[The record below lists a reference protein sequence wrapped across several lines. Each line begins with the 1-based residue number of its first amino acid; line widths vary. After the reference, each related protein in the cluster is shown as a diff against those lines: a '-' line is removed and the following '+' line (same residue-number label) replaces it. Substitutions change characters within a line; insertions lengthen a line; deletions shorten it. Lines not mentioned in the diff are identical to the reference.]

1 MREAITQSIQNLRA
15 NKLRSF
21 LTMFG
26 ILWGM
31 ISVVVLS
38 ATGEGFRRGND
49 KVLRELGKN
58 IGIVWGGRTSL
69 QAGGERAGR
78 QILLTLDDA
87 RAIAAESSMIAV
99 VSPELTRGAV
109 KVKSAYNAATAAQI
123 TGIEPQYQD
132 IRTIE
137 LEYGRNFAWQDEEQV
152 SRVAIVGFD
161 MAEQLF
167 GKRNILGEAITF
179 NGTPYTVV
187 GKIRKKNQDSNYS
200 GPDNNKIFVPF
211 AAMSR
216 DMPRQDAEPGTLSDI
231 IVAPKDW
238 VVEQLPRALD
248 ERTGRIEDVDW
259 PLEQN
264 VRAILARRHGF
275 DPADKQAIAMWDTSL
290 QTLMFGRMIGHMKQ
304 FFTIVGIVTLA
315 LGGIGVMNIMLV
327 AVKERTR
334 EIGVRKALGATTTLI
349 QRQFF
354 LEGFFLTLLS
364 GGGGMLLALG
374 LCQLIN
380 LAPMPD
386 RFSGMILSWQSALL
400 SLLTLI
406 RHRRRH
412 VHVSRAPRGGAAAG
426 RGAALRDV
434 IDCTAP
440 GRQGHSHR
448 HRVLV
453 SVGGGARSSARPASA
468 STTTASAPHCRCSAS
483 PGASSRSS
491 SCCPTATVFA
501 ARSMPDSA
509 ALFRTARSSRFRA
522 RPACRP
528 AANAPASASASRPTM

>member
-1 MREAITQSIQNLRA
+1 VNEALVQSFQNLRA

-78 QILLTLDDA
+78 EIRLTLDDA
-87 RAIAAESSMIAV
+87 RALAAESSMIAV
-99 VSPELTRGAV
+99 VSPELERSSV
-109 KVKSAYNAATAAQI
+109 RVKSAYNAAT
-123 TGIEPQYQD
+123 TRVSGIEPQYQD
-132 IRTIE
+132 IRMIE
-137 LEYGRNFAWQDEEQV
+137 LAYGRNFTCQDEDQV

-161 MAEQLF
+161 VAEQLF
-167 GKRNILGEAITF
+167 GKRNILGESITL
-179 NGTPYTVV
+179 NGAPYTVV

-216 DMPRQDAEPGTLSDI
+216 DLPRRDAPAGTLSDI

-238 VVEQLPRALD
+238 VVDDLPRTLD
-248 ERTGRIEDVDW
+248 ARTGRIEDIDW
-259 PLEQN
+259 PLERN

-275 DPADKQAIAMWDTSL
+275 DPEDTQAIAMWDTTL
-290 QTLMFGRMIGHMKQ
+290 QTLMFGRMIGHMKL
-304 FFTIVGIVTLA
+304 FFTIVGVVTLL

-334 EIGVRKALGATTTLI
+334 EIGVRKALGATTSAI

-364 GGGGMLLALG
+364 GGAGMMLALG
-374 LCQLIN
+374 LCRLVN
-380 LAPMPD
+380 MAPMPE
-386 RFSGMILSWQSALL
+386 RFSGMILSWQSGLIALA
-400 SLLTLI
+400 TLVAI
-406 RHRRRH
+406 GIATSTYPARR
-412 VHVSRAPRGGAAAG
+412 AAELPPVE
-426 RGAALRDV
+426 ALR
-434 IDCTAP
+434 
-440 GRQGHSHR
+440 
-448 HRVLV
+448 
-453 SVGGGARSSARPASA
+453 
-468 STTTASAPHCRCSAS
+468 
-483 PGASSRSS
+483 
-491 SCCPTATVFA
+491 FE
-501 ARSMPDSA
+501 M
-509 ALFRTARSSRFRA
+509 
-522 RPACRP
+522 
-528 AANAPASASASRPTM
+528 

>member
-1 MREAITQSIQNLRA
+1 MREAVVQSIQNLRA
-15 NKLRSF
+15 NKLRSL

-58 IGIVWGGRTSL
+58 IGIVWGGRTSM

-78 QILLTLDDA
+78 EIRLTLDDA

-99 VSPELTRGAV
+99 VSPEIERGAV
-109 KVKSAYNAATAAQI
+109 KVKSAYNAATARI

-137 LEYGRNFAWQDEEQV
+137 LQAGRNFTFKDEEQV
-152 SRVAIVGFD
+152 SRVAIVGAD

-167 GKRNILGEAITF
+167 GKRNILNEPITL
-179 NGTPYTVV
+179 NGMPYTVV

-211 AAMSR
+211 AAMSQ
-216 DMPRQDAEPGTLSDI
+216 DLPRTDAAPGTLSDI

-238 VVEQLPRALD
+238 VVDRLPRALD
-248 ERTGRIEDVDW
+248 ERTGRIEDIDW

-264 VRAILARRHGF
+264 IRAIIATRHGF
-275 DPADKQAIAMWDTSL
+275 DPADRQAIAVWDTSL
-290 QTLMFGRMIGHMKQ
+290 ETLMFGRMIGHMKQ
-304 FFTIVGIVTLA
+304 FFSIVGIVTLA

-334 EIGVRKALGATTTLI
+334 EIGVRKALGATTAII

-364 GGGGMLLALG
+364 GGAGMLFALA
-374 LCQLIN
+374 LCQLVN

-386 RFSGMILSWQSALL
+386 RFSGMVLSWQSGVLALV
-400 SLLTLI
+400 TLVVI
-406 RHRRRH
+406 GVVTSTYPARR
-412 VHVSRAPRGGAAAG
+412 AAELPPVE
-426 RGAALRDV
+426 ALR
-434 IDCTAP
+434 
-440 GRQGHSHR
+440 
-448 HRVLV
+448 
-453 SVGGGARSSARPASA
+453 
-468 STTTASAPHCRCSAS
+468 
-483 PGASSRSS
+483 
-491 SCCPTATVFA
+491 FE
-501 ARSMPDSA
+501 M
-509 ALFRTARSSRFRA
+509 
-522 RPACRP
+522 
-528 AANAPASASASRPTM
+528 

>member
-1 MREAITQSIQNLRA
+1 MKEALVQSFENLRA

-58 IGIVWGGRTSL
+58 IGIVWGGRTSM

-78 QILLTLDDA
+78 EIRLTLDDA

-99 VSPELTRGAV
+99 VSPEIERAAV
-109 KVKSAYNAATAAQI
+109 RVKSSYNAAAARI

-137 LEYGRNFAWQDEEQV
+137 LEYGRNFTWKDEQQV

-167 GKRNILGEAITF
+167 GKRNILNEPITL
-179 NGTPYTVV
+179 NGMPYTVV

-211 AAMSR
+211 AAMAQ
-216 DMPRQDAEPGTLSDI
+216 DLPRRDAEPWTLSDI
-231 IVAPKDW
+231 IVAPKDA
-238 VVEQLPRALD
+238 VVEDLPRALD
-248 ERTGRIEDVDW
+248 ERTGRIEDIDW

-264 VRAILARRHGF
+264 VRSILARRKGF
-275 DPADKQAIAMWDTSL
+275 DPADRQAITMWDTSL
-290 QTLMFGRMIGHMKQ
+290 ETLMFSRMIGHMKL
-304 FFTIVGIVTLA
+304 FFSVVGIVTLL

-334 EIGVRKALGATTTLI
+334 EIGVRKALGATTAAI

-354 LEGFFLTLLS
+354 LEGFFLTLVS
-364 GGGGMLLALG
+364 GGAGMVLALA
-374 LCQLIN
+374 LCQLVN

-386 RFSGMILSWQSALL
+386 RFSGMIVSWQSAVM
-400 SLLTLI
+400 SIATLTAI
-406 RHRRRH
+406 GVVTSTYPARR
-412 VHVSRAPRGGAAAG
+412 AAELPPVE
-426 RGAALRDV
+426 ALR
-434 IDCTAP
+434 
-440 GRQGHSHR
+440 
-448 HRVLV
+448 
-453 SVGGGARSSARPASA
+453 
-468 STTTASAPHCRCSAS
+468 
-483 PGASSRSS
+483 
-491 SCCPTATVFA
+491 FE
-501 ARSMPDSA
+501 M
-509 ALFRTARSSRFRA
+509 
-522 RPACRP
+522 
-528 AANAPASASASRPTM
+528 

>member
-1 MREAITQSIQNLRA
+1 MREAFIQSIQNLRA

-58 IGIVWGGRTSL
+58 IGIVWGGRTSM

-78 QILLTLDDA
+78 LIYLTLEDA

-99 VSPELTRGAV
+99 VSAELERSAV
-109 KVKSAYNAATAAQI
+109 RAKSAFNAANARVS
-123 TGIEPQYQD
+123 GIEPQYQD

-137 LEYGRNFAWQDEEQV
+137 LEYGRNFTPADEDQV
-152 SRVAIVGFD
+152 LRVAIVGFD

-167 GKRNILGEAITF
+167 GKRNIVGESITL
-179 NGTPYTVV
+179 NGYPYTIV

-216 DMPRQDAEPGTLSDI
+216 DLPRRDAAPGTLSDI
-231 IVAPKDW
+231 IVAPKEW
-238 VVEQLPRALD
+238 VVDGLPRALD
-248 ERTGRIEDVDW
+248 ARTGRIEDIDW
-259 PLEQN
+259 PLERN
-264 VRAILARRHGF
+264 VRGILARRHGF
-275 DPADKQAIAMWDTSL
+275 DPADTQAITMWDTSL
-290 QTLMFGRMIGHMKQ
+290 QTLMFGRMIANMKQ
-304 FFTIVGIVTLA
+304 FFTIVGMVTLL

-334 EIGVRKALGATTTLI
+334 EIGVRKALGATTATI

-364 GGGGMLLALG
+364 GSAGMLIALG
-374 LCQLIN
+374 LCRLVN
-380 LAPMPD
+380 MAPMPE
-386 RFSGMILSWQSALL
+386 RFSGMVLSWQSGVLALA
-400 SLLTLI
+400 TLI
-406 RHRRRH
+406 GIGVLTSTYPARR
-412 VHVSRAPRGGAAAG
+412 AAELPPVE
-426 RGAALRDV
+426 ALR
-434 IDCTAP
+434 
-440 GRQGHSHR
+440 
-448 HRVLV
+448 
-453 SVGGGARSSARPASA
+453 
-468 STTTASAPHCRCSAS
+468 
-483 PGASSRSS
+483 
-491 SCCPTATVFA
+491 FE
-501 ARSMPDSA
+501 M
-509 ALFRTARSSRFRA
+509 
-522 RPACRP
+522 
-528 AANAPASASASRPTM
+528 